1 MISLSARYRPPVQF
15 VVWGIVGILGLS
27 VVTAFAR
34 VSGSAVL
41 AVLHDMLPTNLVL
54 AWVVLGI
61 GLVTRNWALAVTS
74 ALLAGCHV
82 GLVVTRRTVDQVPA
96 WVASAPRL
104 RVAVANVYIGNRT
117 PADSVAGL
125 LATDADLLVITE
137 RNPDF
142 MSSGASVKAREVYR
156 FIVDEPSSRPDY
168 EIAIASRV
176 ELGPES
182 SVVEQGPLRI
192 VHARIECGARVLDV
206 IGVHL
211 TALVEPAGFRAW
223 SREIRALS
231 DYVDG
236 LDPPFVIVGDF
247 NSTAFRPA
255 LTVPLRAAG
264 LRDGHRAAGKG
275 LTRSLKFAAEG
286 LLARLPAM
294 ARVDHVFVSRDVH
307 VVDIE
312 NLPTSG
318 SDHHP
323 LLATLAV
330 REDV

>member
-1 MISLSARYRPPVQF
+1 M
-15 VVWGIVGILGLS
+15 WGIVGILGLS

-34 VSGSAVL
+34 VSGSVVL

-54 AWVVLGI
+54 AWVVLAI
-61 GLVTRNWALAVTS
+61 GLVTRNWALAVTA
-74 ALLAGCHV
+74 ALLAGCHL
-82 GLVVTRRTVDQVPA
+82 GLVVSRRTADETPG
-96 WVASAPRL
+96 WVALAPRL
-104 RVAVANVYIGNRT
+104 RLAVANVYIGNRT
-117 PADSVAGL
+117 PADSVASL
-125 LATDADLLVITE
+125 LATDADLLVVTE

-142 MSSGASVKAREVYR
+142 MTAGVSVKAHEAYR

-176 ELGPES
+176 ELGPGS
-182 SVVEQGPLRI
+182 SVVEEGPLRI
-192 VHARIECGARVLDV
+192 VHARIRCGARDLDV
-206 IGVHL
+206 VGVHL
-211 TALVEPAGFRAW
+211 TALVESAGFRAW
-223 SREIRALS
+223 RREIRALS
-231 DYVDG
+231 DYVDS

-264 LRDGHRAAGKG
+264 LRDGHRSAGKG
-275 LTRSLKFAAEG
+275 LTRSLKFAADG
-286 LLARLPAM
+286 LLARLPAI
-294 ARVDHVFVSRDVH
+294 ARVDHVFVSCDVH

-323 LLATLAV
+323 FVATLAV
-330 REDV
+330 RQGE

>member
-1 MISLSARYRPPVQF
+1 MICRRARYRPPVQF
-15 VVWGIVGILGLS
+15 VMWGIVGILALS

-34 VSGSAVL
+34 VSGSVVL

-54 AWVVLGI
+54 AWVVLAI
-61 GLVTRNWALAVTS
+61 GLVWRNWALAVTA
-74 ALLAGCHV
+74 ALLAGWHV
-82 GLVVTRRTVDQVPA
+82 GLIVTRRSVDETPG

-104 RVAVANVYIGNRT
+104 RLAVANVYIGNRT
-117 PADSVAGL
+117 PADSVASL
-125 LATDADLLVITE
+125 LATDADLMVVTE

-142 MSSGASVKAREVYR
+142 MTAGASVRAHEAYR

-176 ELGPES
+176 ELGS
-182 SVVEQGPLRI
+182 ASKVVEDGPLRI
-192 VHARIECGARVLDV
+192 VHARVRCGAHDLDI

-211 TALVEPAGFRAW
+211 TALVESSGFRTW
-223 SREIRALS
+223 RREIRALR
-231 DYVDG
+231 DYVDR

-255 LTVPLRAAG
+255 LTIPLLAAG
-264 LRDGHRAAGKG
+264 LRDGHRSAGKG
-275 LTRSLKFAAEG
+275 LTRSLKFGADG

-323 LLATLAV
+323 FVATLAI
-330 REDV
+330 RAGK

>member
-1 MISLSARYRPPVQF
+1 MQF

-34 VSGSAVL
+34 VSGSVVL
-41 AVLHDMLPTNLVL
+41 AVLHDMLPTNLLL

-61 GLVTRNWALAVTS
+61 GLVTSNWALAVTA
-74 ALLAGCHV
+74 ALLAGCHI
-82 GLVVTRRTVDQVPA
+82 GLVVTRRTVDHIPA
-96 WVASAPRL
+96 WVAAAPRVRL
-104 RVAVANVYIGNRT
+104 AVANVYIGNRT
-117 PADSVAGL
+117 PADSVASL
-125 LATDADLLVITE
+125 LAADADLLVLTE

-142 MSSGASVKAREVYR
+142 MSAGASVKAREAYR

-168 EIAIASRV
+168 EIAIASRI
-176 ELGPES
+176 ELGPGS
-182 SVVEQGPLRI
+182 TVVEDGPLRI
-192 VHARIECGARVLDV
+192 VHARIRCGAHDLDV

-211 TALVEPAGFRAW
+211 TAVVEAAGFRVW
-223 SREIRALS
+223 RREIRALS
-231 DYVDG
+231 DYVDS

-264 LRDGHRAAGKG
+264 LRDGHRSAGKG
-275 LTRSLKFAAEG
+275 LTRSLKFAADG

-323 LLATLAV
+323 FAATLAV
-330 REDV
+330 RADV